1 MRLVEPAGIAAA
13 ALWLPRG
20 RSRADDAVREGRL
33 RGRQSRDLGHE
44 EVPDAEDV
52 APPDMAVRA
61 ARTALARAGVEAADL
76 GQTYHAWMYYQGYD
90 LWSPAHYVAHR
101 LGALRAVPV
110 GVQQVCNGGSAAVER
125 AAARLAAGAGA
136 GVGVGVGVG
145 ASVAGFAPAL
155 VPTTATTASVTA
167 SATASTTASTTTPA
181 SDWALVTTADRF
193 AGPGFDRWASDYGVA
208 YGDAGTAVLLRLPAG
223 PSDALLLR
231 SVASVAAP
239 ELEVMHRG
247 ADPFAL
253 VPRGHRPRVDM
264 RATKRAYLH
273 EHGNEPFARANRR
286 AIGAIVAEALDG
298 AGLDP
303 WDPGLRYAVLPRFG
317 AKTLAESWVAE
328 LAGLTGAE
336 PVDFGRTTGHLGAG
350 DAAAGLADLLRRRAL
365 APGESALVFSAGA
378 GFTWSC
384 LLVQAPGRDV

>member
-13 ALWLPRG
+13 ALWLPEG

-33 RGRQSRDLGHE
+33 RRRQAGDLGHE
-44 EVPDAEDV
+44 EIPVAEDV

-61 ARTALARAGVEAADL
+61 ARTALATAGVAPGDIGL
-76 GQTYHAWMYYQGYD
+76 TCHAWMYYQGHD
-90 LWSPAHYVAHR
+90 LWSPAHYIAHR

-110 GVQQVCNGGSAAVER
+110 GVQQVCNGGSAAVEL
-125 AAARLAAGAGA
+125 AAARLAAGA
-136 GVGVGVGVG
+136 
-145 ASVAGFAPAL
+145 VAKPPRDTF
-155 VPTTATTASVTA
+155 A
-167 SATASTTASTTTPA
+167 SATATGPVPATDPTPTP
-181 SDWALVTTADRF
+181 DWALVTTADRF
-193 AGPGFDRWASDYGVA
+193 AEPGFDRWASDYGVA
-208 YGDAGTAVLLRLPAG
+208 YADAGTAVLLRLPAA

-247 ADPFAL
+247 ADPFAP
-253 VPRGHRPRVDM
+253 VPRGHRPCVDM

-273 EHGNEPFARANRR
+273 EHGNEPFARANRH
-286 AIGAIVAEALDG
+286 AIGAVVAEALDG
-298 AGLDP
+298 TGLDP
-303 WDPGLRYAVLPRFG
+303 WDPRLRYAVLPRFG

-328 LAGLTGAE
+328 LAGHTRAE

-350 DAAAGLADLLRRRAL
+350 DAAAGLADLVRRRAL

-384 LLVQAPGRDV
+384 LLVQAPVRNA

>member
-13 ALWLPRG
+13 ALWLPGG

-33 RGRQSRDLGHE
+33 RRRQAADLGHE
-44 EVPDAEDV
+44 EIPVAEDV

-61 ARTALARAGVEAADL
+61 ARTALAAAGVEAGDIGL
-76 GQTYHAWMYYQGYD
+76 TCHAWMYYQGHD
-90 LWSPAHYVAHR
+90 LWSPAHYIAHR

-110 GVQQVCNGGSAAVER
+110 GVQQVCNGGSAAVEL
-125 AAARLAAGAGA
+125 AAARL
-136 GVGVGVGVG
+136 
-145 ASVAGFAPAL
+145 VAG
-155 VPTTATTASVTA
+155 
-167 SATASTTASTTTPA
+167 ATASTTASTTA
-181 SDWALVTTADRF
+181 SATAPDWALVTTADRF
-193 AGPGFDRWASDYGVA
+193 AEPGFDRWASDYGVA
-208 YGDAGTAVLLRLPAG
+208 YADAGTAVLLRLPAA

-247 ADPFAL
+247 ADPFTP

-273 EHGNEPFARANRR
+273 EHGNEPFARANRH
-286 AIGAIVAEALDG
+286 AIGAVVAEALEG
-298 AGLDP
+298 GGPDP
-303 WDPGLRYAVLPRFG
+303 WDPRLRYAVLPRFG
-317 AKTLAESWVAE
+317 AKTLAESWVPE
-328 LAGLTGAE
+328 LAGRTGAE

-350 DAAAGLADLLRRRAL
+350 DAAAGLAELVRRRAL

-384 LLVQAPGRDV
+384 LLVQAPDRNV